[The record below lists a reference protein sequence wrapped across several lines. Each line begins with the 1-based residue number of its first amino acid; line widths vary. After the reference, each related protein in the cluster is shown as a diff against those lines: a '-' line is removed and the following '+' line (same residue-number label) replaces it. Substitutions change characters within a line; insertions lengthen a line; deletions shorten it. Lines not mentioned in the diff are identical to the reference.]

1 MNGGAIQGRVLAES
15 QIQVQPPFKMKV
27 GFVWFGFAHR
37 QHLTW
42 DLLSDRRLNNN
53 VNWTFLSVSLSSGFH
68 LLDCSTLQIHH
79 FRDRPFP
86 HWAVSLYLDHYAAGL
101 GVPCSSHRSSAFLE
115 IILRCPI
122 LTTGT

>member
-15 QIQVQPPFKMKV
+15 QIKVQPPFKMKV

-53 VNWTFLSVSLSSGFH
+53 VNGTFLSVSLSSGFH

-79 FRDRPFP
+79 FRDRPLSTLGGL
-86 HWAVSLYLDHYAAGL
+86 SLSGSLCGRL
-101 GVPCSSHRSSAFLE
+101 GCSFL
-115 IILRCPI
+115 
-122 LTTGT
+122 